1 MAKATTK
8 HETDAS
14 PKGKRPGQVDVQ
26 TVGRRLPATSDK
38 HQVGKVIEA
47 KIPVVKHKTKRTK

>member
-38 HQVGKVIEA
+38 HQVGVTLPVA
-47 KIPVVKHKTKRTK
+47 KKRKAK